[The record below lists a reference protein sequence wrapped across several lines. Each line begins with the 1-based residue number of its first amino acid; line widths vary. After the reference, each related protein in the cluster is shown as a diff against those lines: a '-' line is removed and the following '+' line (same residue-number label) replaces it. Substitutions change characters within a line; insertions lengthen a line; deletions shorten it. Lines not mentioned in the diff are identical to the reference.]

1 MISTLRKV
9 FLFSN
14 IIILFVAEIGC
25 SDKTEPDLKNEIA
38 FALPADYVQQ
48 LIQHRKTQD
57 DLFRGS
63 QSPLEDSLKKKFAGI
78 SWFEPDTIYRVI
90 AKIEKVENGPVFK
103 MEVSGSIADEY
114 KTIAKLNFTLSGTEQ
129 HLEVYENQE
138 LKNKG
143 VEYYFVP
150 FSDQTNGKETYG
162 GGRYLDLKSI
172 AGEKLILD
180 FNYAYQPYCAYNH
193 NYSCPIPPAQNKL
206 NIEVRAGEKM
216 NNE

>member
-14 IIILFVAEIGC
+14 IIILFIAEIGC
-25 SDKTEPDLKNEIA
+25 GDKTEPDEKNKIS

-57 DLFRGS
+57 DFFRGP

-78 SWFEPDTIYRVI
+78 SWFEPDTNYRVI

-114 KTIAKLNFTLSGTEQ
+114 KTIAKLNFTLNGTEQ

-150 FSDQTNGKETYG
+150 FSDLTNGKETYG

-193 NYSCPIPPAQNKL
+193 NYSCPIPPAANRLQ
-206 NIEVRAGEKM
+206 IEIKAGEREK
-216 NNE
+216 